1 MGNWQILP
9 EREYLAL
16 LPSKDAIFFP
26 NGKMADHKITDPREL
41 GTRIRQRRRELGL
54 TQVALADVSRV
65 TPRLVGE
72 LERGK
77 STAQLD
83 GTLRVLGSLGL
94 DLYLRT
100 R

>member
-1 MGNWQILP
+1 MNEW
-9 EREYLAL
+9 
-16 LPSKDAIFFP
+16 
-26 NGKMADHKITDPREL
+26 KISNANDL
-41 GTRIRQRRRELGL
+41 GARIRSRRVELRL
-54 TQVALADVSRV
+54 TQVELADVARV

-77 STAQLD
+77 STAHLE
-83 GTLRVLGSLGL
+83 GVMRILASLGL